1 MKIKKKSLLIILK
14 LPISH
19 LSRLDSSMGVNQ
31 VFKYYEKCISL
42 AQQLKKFNIEKDI
55 IIRTKNAKYGFDEKN
70 MEILFQ
76 KY

>member
-42 AQQLKKFNIEKDI
+42 AQQLKNL
-55 IIRTKNAKYGFDEKN
+55 
-70 MEILFQ
+70 IL
-76 KY
+76 KKI